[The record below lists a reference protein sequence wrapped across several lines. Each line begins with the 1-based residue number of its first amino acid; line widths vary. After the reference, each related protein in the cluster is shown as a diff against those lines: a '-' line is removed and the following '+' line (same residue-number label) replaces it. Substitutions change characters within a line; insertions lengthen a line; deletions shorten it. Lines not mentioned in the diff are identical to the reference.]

1 VSTNPALFK
10 QLTHSPKDIV
20 PLALLGRA
28 PVFLAAHPD
37 LPVSTSR
44 EFIAYVKAHPGE
56 GRIASNP
63 CERGGRF

>member
-10 QLTHSPKDIV
+10 QLTFSPKDIV

-28 PVFLAAHPD
+28 PVFLALD
-37 LPVSTSR
+37 LPVSTLR

-63 CERGGRF
+63 C